1 MTDDTIVLYNRT
13 VDYTYYEY
21 SDLAKQSFWF
31 LLFCLLWTAQ
41 WMVCM
46 GQITLSVAFSTW
58 YFSVDKSKLPCSGIF
73 SYLGTSLRYHTGTA
87 AFGSLLVAIV
97 QFVHAVLT
105 YIQNRIESLANS
117 PADRYVLRA

>member
-1 MTDDTIVLYNRT
+1 MTDDTIVLFNFT
-13 VDYTYYEY
+13 VDYTYYKY

-58 YFSVDKSKLPCSGIF
+58 YFSADKSNLPCSGIF
-73 SYLGTSLRYHTGTA
+73 SYLGTSLRYHT
-87 AFGSLLVAIV
+87 
-97 QFVHAVLT
+97 
-105 YIQNRIESLANS
+105 
-117 PADRYVLRA
+117 